1 MNANHLLNMI
11 IRIVTRRLMSK
22 GVNAGIDLAAR
33 RGKSKED
40 MTPEEREEA
49 RKAREIAKR
58 GRQAT
63 RIGRRLF

>member
-1 MNANHLLNMI
+1 MNVNQLINMI
-11 IRIVTRRLMSK
+11 IRIVTRRLMNK
-22 GVNAGIDLAAR
+22 GVYAGIDLAAR
-33 RGKSKED
+33 RGKAKED